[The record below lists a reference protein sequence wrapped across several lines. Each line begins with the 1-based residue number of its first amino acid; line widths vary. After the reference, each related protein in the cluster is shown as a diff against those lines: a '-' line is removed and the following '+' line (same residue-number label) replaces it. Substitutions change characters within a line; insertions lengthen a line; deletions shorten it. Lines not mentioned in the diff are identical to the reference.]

1 MRDVWTVLTKEWK
14 ELTAADGGLWV
25 NLTTFAVFLAIVG
38 VLLPWQLGPLWVY
51 APWVVATWAWIPFFL
66 VTTVTADSVAG
77 ERERNTLETL
87 LATRLPDASIL
98 TGKLLALVIGVWLAT
113 LLSIP
118 LGLITVNLALEGGPH
133 LFSPAHL
140 AGIVVLVFAATS
152 FGGAFGVLVS
162 MRATSVRQAQQTL
175 AIGALA
181 LFALPLVIVRV
192 FPGSWTGELVHLFT
206 AGAPETLALML
217 SAVLAALTALLLIP
231 AFRRFRRRRLPL
243 R

>member
-1 MRDVWTVLTKEWK
+1 M
-14 ELTAADGGLWV
+14 
-25 NLTTFAVFLAIVG
+25 IVG
-38 VLLPWQLGPLWVY
+38 VLLPWQLGLLWVY

-87 LATRLPDASIL
+87 LATRLPDGSIL
-98 TGKLLALVIGVWLAT
+98 TGKMLAMVIGVWLAT
-113 LLSIP
+113 LLCVP

-133 LFSPAHL
+133 LFSPAHF
-140 AGIVVLVFAATS
+140 GSIVVLIFAATS
-152 FGGAFGVLVS
+152 FGAAFGVLVS

-181 LFALPLVIVRV
+181 LFTLPLVIVRV
-192 FPGSWTGELVHLFT
+192 FPGSWTADLVYLFT
-206 AGAPETLALML
+206 AGAPETLALTL
-217 SAVLAALTALLLIP
+217 SGVLGSLTVLLLVP
-231 AFRRFRRRRLPL
+231 AYRRFRRRRLPL